1 MAEDTHHPAG
11 ELSEL
16 MGEMRSRVD
25 AAAAEIDALTAEV
38 VERTRTVDEL
48 EALVDALLDVAGAA
62 LVVVGS
68 DRRVKAVSRRAVK
81 LLDGTAPVGKPASTV
96 LPEHIARRVAAC
108 LDDAQHAGGWEDDG
122 AMVQRLPSGDALV
135 ILDEQ

>member
-1 MAEDTHHPAG
+1 MAEDTHQPAG
-11 ELSEL
+11 ELTDL
-16 MGEMRSRVD
+16 LGQMRSRVD
-25 AAAAEIDALTAEV
+25 AAGAEIDALTAEI
-38 VERTRTVDEL
+38 VERTRTVEEL

-62 LVVVGS
+62 LVVVGI

-96 LPEHIARRVAAC
+96 LPENVARKVAAC
-108 LDDAQHAGGWEDDG
+108 LDDAAQGAGWDGDG